1 MPRPIPY
8 LQTQLPRFLSHVPS
22 LIAAVLCSGCAG
34 LSAFDAGLQPF
45 TTDGCSM
52 FPDRSYISKA
62 DWCSCCVAHDLAY
75 WRGGTAEQRRQADL
89 ALKDCVQK
97 ATKNPFLANMMY
109 EGVRV
114 GGGPYLFTTYRWAYG
129 WKVGRG
135 YFTLTTE
142 ENAEADRLAAD
153 YLATNPQ
160 LKCGLGSKNPACLEP
175 TSQP

>member
-1 MPRPIPY
+1 MLSTFSDLRRHFRRM
-8 LQTQLPRFLSHVPS
+8 LPMLV
-22 LIAAVLCSGCAG
+22 AAFCTGCAG
-34 LSAFDAGLQPF
+34 MSSLQAGLQPF

-52 FPDRSYISKA
+52 FPDRSYISNS

-129 WKVGRG
+129 WKAGRG
-135 YFTLTTE
+135 YSTLTAE
-142 ENAEADRLAAD
+142 ENAEADRLAAA

-160 LKCGLGSKNPACLEP
+160 LKCGVGSKNPACIEP